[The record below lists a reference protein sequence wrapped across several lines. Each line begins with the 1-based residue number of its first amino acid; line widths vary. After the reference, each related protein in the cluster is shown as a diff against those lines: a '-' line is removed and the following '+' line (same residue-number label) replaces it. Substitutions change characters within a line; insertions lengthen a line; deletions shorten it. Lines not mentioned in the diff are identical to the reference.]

1 MGTIVRRKATSYS
14 HWLVEWKRG
23 PVTGRGGVTEG
34 MDIMADEL
42 LSIFFG
48 RYPSALGN
56 THAGG
61 QYRII
66 CPECGHIVPVAA
78 LDQERHQITVHCTNC
93 GYNDEIGD
101 APQAEIAQAEIQPA
115 A

>member
-1 MGTIVRRKATSYS
+1 MGTIVRRKATGYS

-23 PVTGRGGVTEG
+23 PVTGRGNVTEG
-34 MDIMADEL
+34 MDFMADEL
-42 LSIFFG
+42 LSIFFS

-78 LDQERHQITVHCTNC
+78 LDEDHHQIIVYCTNC
-93 GYNDEIGD
+93 DYNDEIGD
-101 APQAEIAQAEIQPA
+101 PPQIEVTQAVVQPA